1 MMEEPIK
8 RANKEQEMQIK
19 AILSERREKKKAFL
33 KMLVEAGIID
43 SVDDYMYM

>member
-1 MMEEPIK
+1 MEEPIR

-19 AILSERREKKKAFL
+19 AILTERRERKKAFL

-43 SVDDYMYM
+43 NVEDYM

>member
-1 MMEEPIK
+1 MEEPIK
-8 RANKEQEMQIK
+8 KANKEQEMQIK
-19 AILSERREKKKAFL
+19 AILTERREKKKAFL

>member
-19 AILSERREKKKAFL
+19 AILTERREKKKAFL

>member
-19 AILSERREKKKAFL
+19 VILSERREKKKAYL
-33 KMLVEAGIID
+33 RLLVETGIID
-43 SVDDYMYM
+43 NVEEYM

>member
-19 AILSERREKKKAFL
+19 AILTERREKKKAFL

-43 SVDDYMYM
+43 NVEDYM

>member
-1 MMEEPIK
+1 MEEPIR

-19 AILSERREKKKAFL
+19 AILTEKRERKKAFL

-43 SVDDYMYM
+43 NVEDYM

>member
-1 MMEEPIK
+1 MEEPIK

-19 AILSERREKKKAFL
+19 AILSERREEKKAFL

-43 SVDDYMYM
+43 NVEDYMYM

>member
-1 MMEEPIK
+1 MEEPIK

-19 AILSERREKKKAFL
+19 AILTERREKKKAFL

-43 SVDDYMYM
+43 NVDDYM

>member
-19 AILSERREKKKAFL
+19 AILTERREKKKAYL
-33 KMLVEAGIID
+33 RLLVEAGIID
-43 SVDDYMYM
+43 NVEDYMYM

>member
-1 MMEEPIK
+1 MEEPIK

-43 SVDDYMYM
+43 NVEDYMYM

>member
-1 MMEEPIK
+1 MEEPIK

-19 AILSERREKKKAFL
+19 AILTERRERKKAFL

-43 SVDDYMYM
+43 NVEDYM

>member
-19 AILSERREKKKAFL
+19 AILTERREKKKAFL
-33 KMLVEAGIID
+33 KILVEARIID
-43 SVDDYMYM
+43 NVEEYM

>member
-1 MMEEPIK
+1 MEESIK

-19 AILSERREKKKAFL
+19 AILTERRERKKAFL

-43 SVDDYMYM
+43 NVEDYM

>member
-19 AILSERREKKKAFL
+19 AILSERREEKKAFL
-33 KMLVEAGIID
+33 KMLAEAGIID
-43 SVDDYMYM
+43 SVDDYM

>member
-1 MMEEPIK
+1 MEEPIK

-19 AILSERREKKKAFL
+19 AILTERREKKKAFL

>member
-1 MMEEPIK
+1 MEEPIK

-19 AILSERREKKKAFL
+19 AILSERREEKKAFL

-43 SVDDYMYM
+43 NVEDYM

>member
-1 MMEEPIK
+1 MEEPIK